1 MTNNAQK
8 KTRSTKKSP
17 IRNMP
22 RMKNKTRKKVKN
34 GMVYLILILL
44 SAIFLIP
51 FMWMLLTSV
60 KSMQDVY
67 SNQVL
72 PTKLFWENYKNAV
85 TQIPFLRMTFN
96 TVVITVLTVTGMVSS
111 STMVAYSMS
120 KVRWRGRDV
129 LFPVIVATMMIPYQV
144 TLIPLYM
151 IWNKLGLI
159 GTNVPL
165 VLPAFFGGAYYIF
178 LLRQFFRTIPDSLL
192 EAAEIDGAGEF
203 RKFWTIVLP
212 LCKPAIASVCI
223 FTFLAT
229 WSDFMGPMLYLTKEE
244 SYTLSLGL
252 QAFMQQHYV
261 EWGTLMAASAIFTI
275 PVIIL
280 FFFAQ
285 KYFIEGITVTGV
297 KG

>member
-1 MTNNAQK
+1 M
-8 KTRSTKKSP
+8 
-17 IRNMP
+17 
-22 RMKNKTRKKVKN
+22 
-34 GMVYLILILL
+34 LILL
-44 SAIFLIP
+44 SAVFLIP
-51 FMWMLLTSV
+51 FIWMLLTSV

-72 PTKLFWENYKNAV
+72 PTHIFWENYKNAV
-85 TQIPFLRMTFN
+85 TQIPFLRMTLN
-96 TVVITVLTVTGMVSS
+96 TVVITVLTVIGMVIS
-111 STMVAYSMS
+111 STLVAYSMS
-120 KVRWRGRDV
+120 KIRWRGRTV

-159 GTNVPL
+159 GTIVPL

-229 WSDFMGPMLYLTKEE
+229 WSDFMGPMLYLSDEE

-275 PVIIL
+275 PVIVL

>member
-1 MTNNAQK
+1 MTNNAQ
-8 KTRSTKKSP
+8 TKVCLTH
-17 IRNMP
+17 
-22 RMKNKTRKKVKN
+22 KNRKRLHT
-34 GMVYLILILL
+34 GIVYLALILL
-44 SAIFLIP
+44 SAVFLIP
-51 FMWMLLTSV
+51 FIWMILTSI

-67 SNQVL
+67 SNQVF
-72 PTKLFWENYKNAV
+72 PTRIYWENYKNAV
-85 TQIPFLRMTFN
+85 TQIPFLRMTLN
-96 TVVITVLTVTGMVSS
+96 TVVITVLTVVGMVTS
-111 STMVAYSMS
+111 STLVAYSMS
-120 KVRWRGRDV
+120 KIRWKGRNL
-129 LFPVIVATMMIPYQV
+129 LFPIIVATMMIPYQV

-151 IWNKLGLI
+151 IWNKLGMI
-159 GTNVPL
+159 GTIVPL

-229 WSDFMGPMLYLTKEE
+229 WSDFMGPMLYLTNED

-275 PVIIL
+275 PVVIL